1 MMDYKKLTAAV
12 ERAAAIAASK
22 FPAHHDVS
30 DVKQEIWVWIME
42 NKNTVSRVLA
52 EDDWEAKL
60 VNNYLI
66 RAGQTA
72 LRKEDAASYGYSE
85 EDQFVYPLE
94 MIKSILEVVFN
105 HEDWQSFAQSQ
116 DGMPRAKSEP
126 ALGGNNLASYADV
139 SRAVETLP
147 EDQYNVLVWR
157 YKYHYT
163 FQRIAE
169 EIGLTNQGA
178 QDRHRGAVAAIQ
190 QYLGKRDL
198 GELRR
203 GYEGRTE
210 PRTTASAVAVTER
223 DYEG

>member
-22 FPAHHDVS
+22 FPAHHDIS
-30 DVKQEIWVWIME
+30 DVKQELWVWIME
-42 NKNTVSRVLA
+42 KKTF
-52 EDDWEAKL
+52 
-60 VNNYLI
+60 VNERLSQENGEQSLI
-66 RAGQTA
+66 NIMVKVGQSA
-72 LRKEDAASYGYSE
+72 LLTEDAQTYGYSE
-85 EDQFVYPLE
+85 EDQFNYPLD
-94 MIKSILEVVFN
+94 MIKSILEVVFK

-139 SRAVETLP
+139 SRAVESLP

-163 FQRIAE
+163 FQQIADE
-169 EIGLTNQGA
+169 SGLTNQGA
-178 QDRHRGAVAAIQ
+178 QNRHSAAVAAIQ

-198 GELRR
+198 SGLRR
-203 GYEGRTE
+203 GWEGRTE